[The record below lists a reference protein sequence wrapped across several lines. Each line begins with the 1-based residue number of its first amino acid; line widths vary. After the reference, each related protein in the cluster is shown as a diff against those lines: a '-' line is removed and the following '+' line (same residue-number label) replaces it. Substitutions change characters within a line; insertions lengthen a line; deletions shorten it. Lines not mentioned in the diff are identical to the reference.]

1 MAKAKGATRPPSD
14 FVRVR
19 RLPERGAYDRQAI
32 HDVLDAARHA
42 TVAHVIQGR
51 PVATPTLHWRV
62 GERVYW
68 QFGLTKDA
76 ASSLIVK
83 IPGKHLTLIL
93 LANSDGLTAPFA
105 LQEGDVNASLFARA
119 FLRLFIG

>member
-1 MAKAKGATRPPSD
+1 MPTGLGRSD
-14 FVRVR
+14 QN
-19 RLPERGAYDRQAI
+19 YN
-32 HDVLDAARHA
+32 
-42 TVAHVIQGR
+42 
-51 PVATPTLHWRV
+51 
-62 GERVYW
+62 GERIYW